1 MKLARVFL
9 ETDMR
14 MGFQGLHRLLIKNH
28 VNPQN
33 LNPDHYYVF
42 MNRAR
47 TKFKVISGQFLVY
60 FNNGNRLIPLEAI
73 QYLPKNFGG
82 SELEMSDAIR
92 KVVIKHVRPQD
103 TGE

>member
-14 MGFQGLHRLLIKNH
+14 MGFQGLHRLLSKNQIS
-28 VNPQN
+28 PMN
-33 LNPDHYYVF
+33 LNPEHYYVF

-47 TKFKVISGQFLVY
+47 TKFKVISGHYLVY
-60 FNNGNRLIPLEAI
+60 FNNGKRLIPLEAI

-82 SELEMSDAIR
+82 TQLEMSEAIR
-92 KVVIKHVRPQD
+92 KVVLKQVRHEQ
-103 TGE
+103 

>member
-14 MGFQGLHRLLIKNH
+14 MGFQGLHRLLNKNH
-28 VNPQN
+28 VNSQN

-47 TKFKVISGQFLVY
+47 TKFKVISGQYLVY
-60 FNNGNRLIPLEAI
+60 FNNGHKLIPLEAI

-82 SELEMSDAIR
+82 SQMEMTEAIR
-92 KVVIKHVRPQD
+92 KVVLKQLGK
-103 TGE
+103 TE